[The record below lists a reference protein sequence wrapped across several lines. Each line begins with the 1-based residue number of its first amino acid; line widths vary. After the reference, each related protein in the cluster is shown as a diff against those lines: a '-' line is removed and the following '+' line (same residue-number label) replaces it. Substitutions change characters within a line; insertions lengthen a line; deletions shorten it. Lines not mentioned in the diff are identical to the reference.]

1 MDIVPWL
8 IGGFVV
14 LALAVWVLRRWR
26 RGDTANGSDGGFY
39 AADTRRRD
47 DDHHHHHDGDGDGD
61 GGDGG
66 GGD

>member
-8 IGGFVV
+8 VGGFVV
-14 LALAVWVLRRWR
+14 ISLAVWVLGRWR

-39 AADTRRRD
+39 AADSRRRD
-47 DDHHHHHDGDGDGD
+47 DHHHDDGD

-66 GGD
+66 GDGGGGD